1 MSLNLTPHQRKK
13 KLAPVLL
20 ILTIVVGI
28 VGLLSSFF
36 VYYKYQNTSHESLMR
51 RASTMAQLLPT
62 ELISNLTASDA
73 DLENPSYLHLKNL
86 AIRAREVN
94 SDLRFVY
101 LMGIRPDGE
110 MFFFV
115 DSEDPSS
122 EDYSYPGQ
130 VYEEPSEI
138 LNDVFENGVASI
150 DVADD
155 EYGFWL
161 SGLVPIFLP
170 DGRMIAVLGIDTPAQ
185 PYFFQAIA
193 NSMIPFLV
201 ALVLMVILMSIRRNL
216 KREIKFIEEKEEFLS
231 LAAHEIRTPVTG
243 ISWAIEGMVKAK
255 ENAFAPAVV
264 KTLNLMLDTS
274 NNLLQ
279 RINNLLSVTKIE
291 AAKKGLKKEDVEIRK
306 MIEEIAQSMTF
317 AAQKRG
323 ITIAVEESLSP
334 TQQILCD
341 REQVHHVVFNLI
353 SNAIKY
359 AHEGTAVRIS
369 YEKEATHH
377 AVSITNHGD
386 RMTDDEMGHIFDG
399 YHRTERSIKSG
410 QDGTGLG
417 LYLVKKVMELHGGS
431 IGVTSQDDTTFTV
444 RFPLSR

>member
-36 VYYKYQNTSHESLMR
+36 VYYKYQNTSYESLMR
-51 RASTMAQLLPT
+51 RASTMAQLLPVEQIT
-62 ELISNLTASDA
+62 SLTATEG
-73 DLENPSYLHLKNL
+73 DLENPSYMYLKNL

-110 MFFFV
+110 MFFFL

-130 VYEEPSEI
+130 AYEEPSEI
-138 LNDVFENGVASI
+138 LNTVFETGIARI

-161 SGLVPIFLP
+161 SGLVPIILP
-170 DGRMIAVLGIDTPAQ
+170 NGNIAVLGIDTPAQ

-193 NSMIPFLV
+193 NSAIPFLV
-201 ALVLMVILMSIRRNL
+201 ALVLMVILMSIRKNL

-243 ISWAIEGMVKAK
+243 ISWAIEGMLKAK
-255 ENAFAPAVV
+255 GSAFVPATL

-291 AAKKGLKKEDVEIRK
+291 AAKKGLKKEDVLIRQ
-306 MIEEIAQSMTF
+306 MVMEIAQSMTF
-317 AAQKRG
+317 AAQKRR
-323 ITIAVEESLSP
+323 ITIMVEESLSAK
-334 TQQILCD
+334 QLVFCD

-359 AHEGTAVRIS
+359 AHEGTVVRIS
-369 YEKEATHH
+369 YEKESARH
-377 AVSITNHGD
+377 ALSVTNHGD
-386 RMTDDEMGHIFDG
+386 RMTDDEMAHIFDG

-431 IGVTSQDDTTFTV
+431 IGVTSKDDTTFTV
-444 RFPLSR
+444 RFPFK

>member
-20 ILTIVVGI
+20 ILTVVVGI
-28 VGLLSSFF
+28 AGVIASLF
-36 VYYKYQNTSHESLMR
+36 VYYTYQNTSHRSLMR
-51 RASTMAQLLPT
+51 RASTMVQLLPT
-62 ELISNLTASDA
+62 ELISDLTATEQ
-73 DLENPSYLHLKNL
+73 DLESASYVRLKDL
-86 AIRAREVN
+86 LTRAREAN

-122 EDYSYPGQ
+122 EDYSHPGQ
-130 VYEEPSEI
+130 VYEEPSDI
-138 LNDVFENGVASI
+138 LRDVFENGVASI

-161 SGLVPIFLP
+161 SGLVPIISP
-170 DGRMIAVLGIDTPAQ
+170 DGRTVAVLGIDTPAQ

-193 NSMIPFLV
+193 NSVIPFLV
-201 ALVLMVILMSIRRNL
+201 ALVLMVILLSIRRNL
-216 KREIKFIEEKEEFLS
+216 QREIRFIEEKEEFLS

-243 ISWAIEGMVKAK
+243 ISWAIEGMIRAK
-255 ENAFAPAVV
+255 ENAFAPAIT

-291 AAKKGLKKEDVEIRK
+291 AAKKGLKKENVHIRQ
-306 MIEEIAQSMTF
+306 MIEEIGQSMTF

-323 ITIAVEESLSP
+323 ITIAVDESMSP
-334 TQQILCD
+334 SLLILCD
-341 REQVHHVVFNLI
+341 REQVHHVAFNLI

-369 YEKEATHH
+369 YEKEATQH
-377 AVSITNHGD
+377 AVSVTNHGD
-386 RMTDDEMGHIFDG
+386 RMTDEEMTHIFDG
-399 YHRTERSIKSG
+399 YHRTERSIRSG

-431 IGVTSQDDTTFTV
+431 IGVTSKDDTTFTV
-444 RFPLSR
+444 RFPFK

>member
-36 VYYKYQNTSHESLMR
+36 VYYTYQNTSHESLMR
-51 RASTMAQLLPT
+51 RANTMAQLLPT
-62 ELISNLTASDA
+62 ELISNLSATEQ
-73 DLENPSYLHLKNL
+73 DLENPSYIHLKNL
-86 AIRAREVN
+86 VIRAREVN

-115 DSEDPSS
+115 DSEDPAS

-138 LNDVFENGVASI
+138 LNDVFRTGKGSI
-150 DVADD
+150 DVAED

-161 SGLVPIFLP
+161 SGLVPIVLQN
-170 DGRMIAVLGIDTPAQ
+170 GSIAVLGIDTPAQ

-193 NSMIPFLV
+193 NSAIPFLV
-201 ALVLMVILMSIRRNL
+201 SLVLMVILMSVRKNL
-216 KREIKFIEEKEEFLS
+216 KREIRFIEEKEEFLS

-243 ISWAIEGMVKAK
+243 ISWAIEDMIKTK
-255 ENAFAPAVV
+255 QTMFAPAVV

-291 AAKKGLKKEDVEIRK
+291 ASTKGLKKQDVLIRQ
-306 MIEEIAQSMTF
+306 MIMEIAQSMTF
-317 AAQKRG
+317 AAQKRR
-323 ITIAVEESLSP
+323 ITIMVEESLSAK
-334 TQQILCD
+334 QVILCD

-359 AHEGTAVRIS
+359 AQEGTVVRIS
-369 YEKEATHH
+369 YKKEATFH
-377 AVSITNHGD
+377 AVSITNHGV
-386 RMTDDEMGHIFDG
+386 RMTDEEVAHIFDG
-399 YHRTERSIKSG
+399 YHRTESSINSG

-417 LYLVKKVMELHGGS
+417 LYLVKKVMELHRGS
-431 IGVTSQDDTTFTV
+431 ISVSSQDDTTFTV
-444 RFPLSR
+444 RFPLK